1 MLRIPAI
8 ALGFIYFW
16 EWEQFLEKHEKD
28 FSWEPGGRL
37 YAKAMSMMNI
47 RNGFLGK
54 RDMIPGRCR
63 T

>member
-16 EWEQFLEKHEKD
+16 EWEQYLEKHEKE
-28 FSWEPGGRL
+28 FSWEPGVRRL

-47 RNGFLGK
+47 RNGFRK
-54 RDMIPGRCR
+54 KKVTTPGRC
-63 T
+63 